1 MPIHDQSYRHWEG
14 ELKSHSFRWWVIAY
28 EGLKVILRRKLFI
41 ILILTPAIIQF
52 FVFGGGVYVFNTFG
66 VGIPNLDPTTPNF
79 FFRFCFQQTFFILLI
94 CVFGGSGIIANDL
107 KSNALQLYFSKPLT
121 RLDYIIGK
129 VATILLMLECITAV
143 PCILLFIEHAVL
155 SQDLTFLRE
164 NYWLIGS
171 IIAYSLVLNLPI
183 TFLTLALSSITRSY
197 RYSAII
203 LVGIVLG
210 TTVISGLF
218 KIIFRGSNWTN
229 FLMYWY
235 NVGVIGRGL
244 FGMKDEFSEWQ
255 WSLAIM
261 LVLTITCFL
270 IMFRKIKGVEIVK

>member
-14 ELKSHSFRWWVIAY
+14 ELKSHYLRWWVITY

-52 FVFGGGVYVFNTFG
+52 FVFGGLIYGFNTFG
-66 VGIPNLDPTTPNF
+66 AMANLNQMTPDF

-94 CVFGGSGIIANDL
+94 CVFGGSGLIANDM

-121 RLDYIIGK
+121 RSDYIIGK
-129 VATILLMLECITAV
+129 IAIIMIMLECITAV
-143 PCILLFIEHAVL
+143 PCLLLFIEYAVL

-183 TFLTLALSSITRSY
+183 TFLTLALSSVTKNY

-203 LVGIVLG
+203 LVATILG
-210 TTVISGLF
+210 SAVVSGLL
-218 KIIFRGSNWTN
+218 KVIFRSSWTN
-229 FLMYWY
+229 FVMYWY
-235 NVGVIGRGL
+235 NIGIIGRGL

-255 WSLAIM
+255 WSLVIM
-261 LVLTITCFL
+261 LVLSIICFW
-270 IMFRKIKGVEIVK
+270 IMYRKIKGVEIVK

>member
-14 ELKSHSFRWWVIAY
+14 ELKSHYLRWWVITY

-52 FVFGGGVYVFNTFG
+52 FVFGGLIYGFNTFG
-66 VGIPNLDPTTPNF
+66 AMANLNQMTPDF

-94 CVFGGSGIIANDL
+94 CVFGGSGLIANDM

-121 RLDYIIGK
+121 RSDYIIGK
-129 VATILLMLECITAV
+129 IAIIMIMLECITAV
-143 PCILLFIEHAVL
+143 PCLLLFIEYAVL

-183 TFLTLALSSITRSY
+183 TFLTLALSSVTKNY

-203 LVGIVLG
+203 LVAIILG
-210 TTVISGLF
+210 SAVVSGLL
-218 KIIFRGSNWTN
+218 KVIFRSSWTN
-229 FLMYWY
+229 FVMYWY
-235 NVGVIGRGL
+235 NIGIIGRGL

-255 WSLAIM
+255 WSFVIM
-261 LVLTITCFL
+261 LVLSIICFW
-270 IMFRKIKGVEIVK
+270 IMYRKIKGVEIVK

>member
-52 FVFGGGVYVFNTFG
+52 FVFGGLIYGFNTFG
-66 VGIPNLDPTTPNF
+66 AMANINQITPDF

-121 RLDYIIGK
+121 RSDYIIGK
-129 VATILLMLECITAV
+129 VATILVMLECITAI
-143 PCILLFIEHAVL
+143 PCILLFIEYAVL

-183 TFLTLALSSITRSY
+183 TFLTLALSSITKSY

-210 TTVISGLF
+210 TTVISKLF
-218 KIIFRGSNWTN
+218 QIIFRGADWAN
-229 FLMYWY
+229 FIMYWY
-235 NVGVIGRGL
+235 NINVIGKGL

-261 LVLTITCFL
+261 LVLTIVCFL

>member
-14 ELKSHSFRWWVIAY
+14 ELKSHYLRWWVITY

-52 FVFGGGVYVFNTFG
+52 FVFGGLIYGFNTFG
-66 VGIPNLDPTTPNF
+66 AMANLNQMTPDF

-94 CVFGGSGIIANDL
+94 CVFGGSGLIANDM

-121 RLDYIIGK
+121 RSDYIIGK
-129 VATILLMLECITAV
+129 IAIIMIMLECITAV
-143 PCILLFIEHAVL
+143 PCLLLFIEYAVL
-155 SQDLTFLRE
+155 SQDLTFLSE

-183 TFLTLALSSITRSY
+183 TFLTLALSSVTKNY

-203 LVGIVLG
+203 LVAIILG
-210 TTVISGLF
+210 SAVVSGLL
-218 KIIFRGSNWTN
+218 KVIFRSSWTN
-229 FLMYWY
+229 FVMYWY
-235 NVGVIGRGL
+235 NIGIIGRGL

-255 WSLAIM
+255 WSLVIM
-261 LVLTITCFL
+261 LVLSIICFW
-270 IMFRKIKGVEIVK
+270 IMYRKIKGVEIVK

>member
-52 FVFGGGVYVFNTFG
+52 FVFGGLVYGFNTFG
-66 VGIPNLDPTTPNF
+66 AMANLNQMTSDF

-121 RLDYIIGK
+121 RSDYIIGK
-129 VATILLMLECITAV
+129 VATILVMLECITAV
-143 PCILLFIEHAVL
+143 PCILLFIEYSVL

-183 TFLTLALSSITRSY
+183 TFLTLALSSITKSY

-210 TTVISGLF
+210 TSVISGLF
-218 KIIFRGSNWTN
+218 KIIFRGSDWTN

-235 NVGVIGRGL
+235 NINVIGKGL

-261 LVLTITCFL
+261 LVLTIACFL
-270 IMFRKIKGVEIVK
+270 IMYRKVKGVEIVK